1 VANAANA
8 KGAATFQRHTR
19 FAFDLVGHNQLL
31 NAHIHFSLMKSSFKF
46 SSFVVK
52 AMLGMTA
59 FVSALSINPLHAQQ
73 VQTVWFIYFENRN
86 WTQTTSSGG
95 AQSGAALQQIQGSAN
110 APYINSLVTPGNS
123 NAAMVSYCSRYHHVL
138 SGPTAPIQPSQSWVF
153 NSSSASATSSNN
165 LSIHPSEPNYVW
177 QEAGLNLSK
186 YDDNDPYGSGASVQQ
201 IANYYAANPT
211 VSTQHLTGLIQAAG
225 ISWKTYQ
232 EGTDLLTTAN
242 NNVNVTPGSND
253 LSNTVAATSQWCV
266 PLQSFSGTSSSYVNP
281 YNATHQ
287 YNFACKHCG
296 PLFFTD
302 TNGSTT
308 TTANFANS
316 NPETSHYAPLEQ
328 LQTDLNNS
336 ACGAFNIITP
346 DQYNDMHTA
355 LSGTF
360 TSPETGLK
368 YTGDSAQLA
377 QGDNFCSIIV
387 PRIMASPQF
396 KNNGC
401 IVLWTDETEPT
412 GATNET
418 PSQNDFNHTLMEI
431 VISPLAKGN
440 AYNSTLNYTHSSD
453 IATMQELFNVFT
465 GTGSGFLNDAA
476 NPSNANAS
484 GASGVSRDLTD
495 LFVPGAIV
503 SVVAQSEPAMPI
515 WMLGFM
521 GVLLAATAI
530 YVLPVSRTQRN

>member
-1 VANAANA
+1 M
-8 KGAATFQRHTR
+8 G
-19 FAFDLVGHNQLL
+19 LNQLL
-31 NAHIHFSLMKSSFKF
+31 KARIHFSFMKSSF
-46 SSFVVK
+46 SSFVIK
-52 AMLGMTA
+52 AALSVTA
-59 FVSALSINPLHAQQ
+59 FASILNVHPLRAQQ

-95 AQSGAALQQIQGSAN
+95 AQSGASLQQILGSAN
-110 APYINSLVTPGNS
+110 APYINSLVTPGNA

-138 SGPTAPIQPSQSWVF
+138 SGPTAPIQPSQAWTF
-153 NSSSASATSSNN
+153 SS
-165 LSIHPSEPNYVW
+165 LSVHPSEPNYVW

-186 YDDNDPYGSGASVQQ
+186 YDDNDPYGSGNSVQQ
-201 IANYYAANPT
+201 IANYYAANPS
-211 VSTQHLTGLIQAAG
+211 VSTQHLTGLLQAAG

-232 EGTDLLTTAN
+232 EGTDLLTTSG
-242 NNVNVTPGSND
+242 NNVNVTPGTIT
-253 LSNTVAATSQWCV
+253 NTVAPTSQWSV
-266 PLQSFSGTSSSYVNP
+266 PLQSFSGNNSAYTNP
-281 YNATHQ
+281 YNGSHQ
-287 YNFACKHCG
+287 WNFACKHCG

-316 NPETSHYAPLEQ
+316 NPETFNYAPLEQ
-328 LQTDLNNS
+328 LQNDLNNGTC
-336 ACGAFNIITP
+336 AQYNIITP
-346 DQYNDMHTA
+346 DQFNDMHTA

-412 GATNET
+412 GATNDT
-418 PSQNDFNHTLMEI
+418 SSQNDFNHTLMEI

-440 AYNSTLNYTHSSD
+440 AYNSTFNYTHSSD

-465 GTGSGFLNDAA
+465 GTGSGLLNDAA

-484 GASGVSRDLTD
+484 GASGVARDLTD
-495 LFVPGAIV
+495 LFVPGAIQ
-503 SVVAQSEPAMPI
+503 SVTAQSEPAMPV

-521 GVLLAATAI
+521 GVLLAAAAI
-530 YVLPVSRTQRN
+530 HVLPMPRAQRS